1 MTEPAPELH
10 EPLKK
15 SIAAMVSIIKPT
27 GKAYRQNG
35 DLKGKSEAEQDC
47 IEWSDK
53 IDALDKALA
62 KIGLMATCEITMIV
76 DKNDPDF
83 TSWQYKVKIVPLD
96 EEAKP

>member
-1 MTEPAPELH
+1 MTEQTPELH

-35 DLKGKSEAEQDC
+35 DLKGKSEAEQDR
-47 IEWSDK
+47 IELSDK
-53 IDALDKALA
+53 IDALCEALA
-62 KIGLMATCEITMIV
+62 KIGLAATCDITMLM
-76 DKNDPDF
+76 DNTDPDF
-83 TSWQYKVKIVPLD
+83 TSWHYKVKIVPLD

>member
-1 MTEPAPELH
+1 MTEQTPELH
-10 EPLKK
+10 DPLKK

-27 GKAYRQNG
+27 GKVYRQNG
-35 DLKGKSEAEQDC
+35 DLKGKSESEQNR
-47 IEWSDK
+47 IELSDK

-62 KIGLMATCEITMIV
+62 KIGLMATYDITMIV

>member
-10 EPLKK
+10 EHLKK

-35 DLKGKSEAEQDC
+35 DLKGKSEAEQNR
-47 IEWSDK
+47 IELSDK

-62 KIGLMATCEITMIV
+62 KIGLMATCDITVSIDV
-76 DKNDPDF
+76 ANPDF
-83 TSWQYKVKIVPLD
+83 TDWQYKVKIVPLGGSD
-96 EEAKP
+96 G